1 MLLSRHLVAIIVIV
15 LVFYFFFIF
24 HSFSSTILNEQAAFA
39 STGSESMTR
48 NHVGIRITDSIGFIV
63 LTKYEQMYTV
73 IN

>member
-15 LVFYFFFIF
+15 LVFFFFIF